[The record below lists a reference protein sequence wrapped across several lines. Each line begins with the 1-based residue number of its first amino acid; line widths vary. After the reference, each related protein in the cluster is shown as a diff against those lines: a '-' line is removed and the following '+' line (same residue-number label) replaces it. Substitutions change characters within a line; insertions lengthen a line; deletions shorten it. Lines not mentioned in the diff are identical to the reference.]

1 MTPQQLRNSILQLA
15 MEGKLVEQ
23 RPEEGTGE
31 ELYQLIQEEKQE
43 LIKAGKI
50 KKTKEFSKITEDEL
64 PFATPKT
71 WRWCKLSDLCMV
83 LNGDRGK
90 NYPAKATLS
99 HSGIPF
105 ISALNIKNKTISRD
119 ENLLCMTSQQY
130 DNLRSGKL
138 EKGDIVFCIRGS
150 IGKYGYYPF
159 EKGAIASSLVILR
172 AFSNCKAFIDYLMV
186 YLETPLLL
194 AEIKK
199 YDNGTAQPNLSAKN
213 LERFLIPLPPFEELK
228 RIVEKVS
235 NMLPMIHRYEKLW
248 LRLNEL
254 NKRFPENLQKSTL
267 QEAIQGKLCEQKD
280 EDGYAKALI
289 EKISLEK
296 ERLIESGQIKKHK
309 ALPAIQEDE
318 IPFDVPD
325 SWRWIRLKELVYNR
339 GQKKP
344 DTEFSYID
352 IGSIDNAHQK
362 LTNLKKYIN
371 TDDIPSRARR
381 IVGLGDILYSTV
393 RPYLHNMCIVD
404 KVDSCETIAST
415 GFAAMTCYKGVHNK
429 FLFYYLLSPSF
440 DKYANSAENSK
451 GVAYPA
457 INDQK
462 FYKAL
467 VPLPPLNEQ
476 KRIAKKIEDF
486 FALSNRYKS
495 LLMEDNK

>member
-23 RPEEGTGE
+23 RLEEGTGE
-31 ELYQLIQEEKQE
+31 EFYQLIQEEKQD
-43 LIKAGKI
+43 LIKAGKL
-50 KKTKEFSKITEDEL
+50 KKQKELSEIAKDE
-64 PFATPKT
+64 
-71 WRWCKLSDLCMV
+71 
-83 LNGDRGK
+83 
-90 NYPAKATLS
+90 
-99 HSGIPF
+99 IPF
-105 ISALNIKNKTISRD
+105 EIPTAWKWVKLGSVINYFMGKTPPRAEPEWWGRDIPWISISDMSDYGFIKMSKELVSTKAVNEKFTKISRAGT
-119 ENLLCMTSQQY
+119 LLMSFKLTVGRTSI
-130 DNLRSGKL
+130 L
-138 EKGDIVFCIRGS
+138 ETDAVHNEAIIS
-150 IGKYGYYPF
+150 ILPYVD
-159 EKGAIASSLVILR
+159 L
-172 AFSNCKAFIDYLMV
+172 SNSFRDYLFYFLPNIV
-186 YLETPLLL
+186 QWGSYKN
-194 AEIKK
+194 AIKGK
-199 YDNGTAQPNLSAKN
+199 TLNSKSISNLY
-213 LERFLIPLPPFEELK
+213 IPLPPIGEQK
-228 RIVEKVS
+228 RIVEKIIK
-235 NMLPMIHRYEKLW
+235 MLPMIERYEKLW

-254 NKRFPENLQKSTL
+254 NKRFPEDLQKSIL
-267 QEAIQGKLCEQKD
+267 QEAIQGKLCEQRD
-280 EDGYAKALI
+280 EDGSAKELI

-296 ERLIESGQIKKHK
+296 EHLIESRQIKKQK
-309 ALPAIQEDE
+309 AVSVIQEDE
-318 IPFDVPD
+318 IPFDISD
-325 SWRWIRLKELVYNR
+325 SWCWIRLKELVYNR

-352 IGSIDNAHQK
+352 IGSIDNANQK
-362 LTNLKKYIN
+362 LTDLKKYIN

-495 LLMEDNK
+495 LLMEDNN

>member
-15 MEGKLVEQ
+15 IEGKLVEQ
-23 RPEEGTGE
+23 RSEEGTGE

-43 LIKAGKI
+43 LIKDGKL
-50 KKTKEFSKITEDEL
+50 KKQKNLPEITKDEM
-64 PFATPKT
+64 PFLIPNT
-71 WRWCKLSDLCMV
+71 WRWVRLKEIV
-83 LNGDRGK
+83 YNRGK
-90 NYPAKATLS
+90 KKPISKFWYIDISSIDNTRQKLKQVINIIDAENAPSRARRIVDVGDILYSTVRPYLHNMCIIDSTSPFESIASTGLAAMTCYNKVYNKYLFYYLLSASFDQYANSLENSKGVAYPAINDERLYKA
-99 HSGIPF
+99 
-105 ISALNIKNKTISRD
+105 
-119 ENLLCMTSQQY
+119 
-130 DNLRSGKL
+130 
-138 EKGDIVFCIRGS
+138 V
-150 IGKYGYYPF
+150 
-159 EKGAIASSLVILR
+159 
-172 AFSNCKAFIDYLMV
+172 
-186 YLETPLLL
+186 
-194 AEIKK
+194 
-199 YDNGTAQPNLSAKN
+199 
-213 LERFLIPLPPFEELK
+213 IPLPPVDEQK
-228 RIVEKVS
+228 RIVEKIEVIF
-235 NMLPMIHRYEKLW
+235 LLIDRYESVWHK
-248 LRLNEL
+248 LNEL
-254 NKRFPENLQKSTL
+254 NKTFPETLQKSIL

-280 EDGYAKALI
+280 EDGSAKELI

-318 IPFDVPD
+318 IPFDIPD

-352 IGSIDNAHQK
+352 IGSIDNADQK
-362 LTNLKKYIN
+362 LTDLKKYIN

-404 KVDSCETIAST
+404 KVDSYETIAST

-429 FLFYYLLSPSF
+429 FIFYYLLSPSF

>member
-254 NKRFPENLQKSTL
+254 NKRFPEDLQKSTL

-280 EDGYAKALI
+280 EDGSAKALI

-309 ALPAIQEDE
+309 ALPAIQEDK
-318 IPFDVPD
+318 IPFDIPS
-325 SWRWIRLKELVYNR
+325 SWCWERLGNISTYN
-339 GQKKP
+339 QTKP
-344 DTEFSYID
+344 KIKAID
-352 IGSIDNAHQK
+352 LDRLIWVLD
-362 LTNLKKYIN
+362 L
-371 TDDIPSRARR
+371 DDIEKDTGKILRYVKAKDKKVSGEK
-381 IVGLGDILYSTV
+381 VVFHKGQILYSKL
-393 RPYLHNMCIVD
+393 RPYLKKALIAPEDGVCTPELVPFDIFGGCNRNYILSVLKSPYVD
-404 KVDSCETIAST
+404 
-415 GFAAMTCYKGVHNK
+415 FGV
-429 FLFYYLLSPSF
+429 
-440 DKYANSAENSK
+440 NSATY
-451 GVAYPA
+451 GVKMPRVGVETM
-457 INDQK
+457 IN
-462 FYKAL
+462 L
-467 VPLPPLNEQ
+467 LIPIPPIREQ
-476 KRIAKKIEDF
+476 ERIVKKID
-486 FALSNRYKS
+486 KS
-495 LLMEDNK
+495 HSLIQRFKDLVFV

>member
-15 MEGKLVEQ
+15 IEGKLVEQ

-43 LIKAGKI
+43 LIKVGKL
-50 KKTKEFSKITEDEL
+50 KKQKNLPEITKDEM
-64 PFATPKT
+64 PFLIPNT
-71 WRWCKLSDLCMV
+71 WRWVRLKEIVYNRGQKKPTSKFWYIDISSIDNTRQKLKQVINIIDAENAPSRARRIVDV
-83 LNGDRGK
+83 GDILYSTVRPYLHNMCIIDRTSPFESIASTGLAAMTCYNK
-90 NYPAKATLS
+90 VYNKYLFYYLLSASFDQYANSLENSKGVAYPAINDERLYKA
-99 HSGIPF
+99 
-105 ISALNIKNKTISRD
+105 
-119 ENLLCMTSQQY
+119 
-130 DNLRSGKL
+130 
-138 EKGDIVFCIRGS
+138 V
-150 IGKYGYYPF
+150 
-159 EKGAIASSLVILR
+159 
-172 AFSNCKAFIDYLMV
+172 
-186 YLETPLLL
+186 
-194 AEIKK
+194 
-199 YDNGTAQPNLSAKN
+199 
-213 LERFLIPLPPFEELK
+213 IPLPPVDEQK
-228 RIVEKVS
+228 RIVEKIEVIFP
-235 NMLPMIHRYEKLW
+235 LIDRYESVWHK
-248 LRLNEL
+248 LNEL
-254 NKRFPENLQKSTL
+254 NKTFPETLQKSIL
-267 QEAIQGKLCEQKD
+267 QEAIQGKLCEQRD
-280 EDGYAKALI
+280 EDESAKELI

-296 ERLIESGQIKKHK
+296 ERLIESGQIKKQK
-309 ALPAIQEDE
+309 AVSVIQEDE
-318 IPFDVPD
+318 IPFDIPD
-325 SWRWIRLKELVYNR
+325 SWCWIRLKELVYNR

-352 IGSIDNAHQK
+352 IGSIDNADQK
-362 LTNLKKYIN
+362 LTDLKKYIN
-371 TDDIPSRARR
+371 TDNIPSRARR

-467 VPLPPLNEQ
+467 VPLPSLNEQ

-486 FALSNRYKS
+486 FALINRYKS

>member
-15 MEGKLVEQ
+15 IEGKLVEQ

-43 LIKAGKI
+43 LIKVGKL
-50 KKTKEFSKITEDEL
+50 KKQKNLPEITKDEM
-64 PFATPKT
+64 PFLIPNT
-71 WRWCKLSDLCMV
+71 WRWVRLKEIVYNRGQKKPTSKFWYIDISSIDNTRQKLKQVINIIDAENAPSRARRIVDV
-83 LNGDRGK
+83 GDILYSTVRPYLHNMCIIDRTSPFESIASTGLAAMTCYNK
-90 NYPAKATLS
+90 VYNKYLFYYLLSASFDQYANSLENSKGVAYPAINDERLYKA
-99 HSGIPF
+99 
-105 ISALNIKNKTISRD
+105 
-119 ENLLCMTSQQY
+119 
-130 DNLRSGKL
+130 
-138 EKGDIVFCIRGS
+138 V
-150 IGKYGYYPF
+150 
-159 EKGAIASSLVILR
+159 
-172 AFSNCKAFIDYLMV
+172 
-186 YLETPLLL
+186 
-194 AEIKK
+194 
-199 YDNGTAQPNLSAKN
+199 
-213 LERFLIPLPPFEELK
+213 IPLPPVDEQK
-228 RIVEKVS
+228 RIVEKIEVIFP
-235 NMLPMIHRYEKLW
+235 LIDRYESVWHK
-248 LRLNEL
+248 LNEL
-254 NKRFPENLQKSTL
+254 NKTFPETLQKSIL
-267 QEAIQGKLCEQKD
+267 QEAIQGKLCEQRD
-280 EDGYAKALI
+280 EDGSAKELI

-296 ERLIESGQIKKHK
+296 ERLIESGQIKKQK
-309 ALPAIQEDE
+309 AVSVIQEDE
-318 IPFDVPD
+318 IPFDIPD
-325 SWRWIRLKELVYNR
+325 SWCWIRLKELVYNR

-352 IGSIDNAHQK
+352 IGSIDNADQK
-362 LTNLKKYIN
+362 LTDLKKYIN
-371 TDDIPSRARR
+371 TDNIPSRARR

-467 VPLPPLNEQ
+467 VPLPSLNEQ

-486 FALSNRYKS
+486 FALINRYKS

>member
-1 MTPQQLRNSILQLA
+1 MRPQQLRNSILQLA
-15 MEGKLVEQ
+15 IEGKLVEQ

-43 LIKAGKI
+43 LIKVGKL
-50 KKTKEFSKITEDEL
+50 KKQKNLPEITKDEM
-64 PFATPKT
+64 PFLIPNT
-71 WRWCKLSDLCMV
+71 WRWVRLKEIVYNRGQKKPTSKFWYIDISSIDNTRQKLKQVINIIDAENAPSRARRIVDV
-83 LNGDRGK
+83 GDILYSTVRPYLHNMCIIDSTSPFESIASTGLAAMTCYNK
-90 NYPAKATLS
+90 VYNKYLFYYLLSASFDQYANSLENSKGVAYPAINDERLYKA
-99 HSGIPF
+99 
-105 ISALNIKNKTISRD
+105 
-119 ENLLCMTSQQY
+119 
-130 DNLRSGKL
+130 
-138 EKGDIVFCIRGS
+138 V
-150 IGKYGYYPF
+150 
-159 EKGAIASSLVILR
+159 
-172 AFSNCKAFIDYLMV
+172 
-186 YLETPLLL
+186 
-194 AEIKK
+194 
-199 YDNGTAQPNLSAKN
+199 
-213 LERFLIPLPPFEELK
+213 IPLPPVDEQK
-228 RIVEKVS
+228 RIVEKIEVIFP
-235 NMLPMIHRYEKLW
+235 LIDRYESVWHK
-248 LRLNEL
+248 LNEL
-254 NKRFPENLQKSTL
+254 NKTFPETLQKSTL

-280 EDGYAKALI
+280 KDGSAKALI
-289 EKISLEK
+289 EKILLEK

-318 IPFDVPD
+318 IPFDIPD
-325 SWRWIRLKELVYNR
+325 SWRWIRLKALVYNR

-415 GFAAMTCYKGVHNK
+415 GFTAMTCYKGVYNK

>member
-1 MTPQQLRNSILQLA
+1 MTPQELRNSILQMA
-15 MEGKLVEQ
+15 IEGKLVEQ
-23 RPEEGTGE
+23 RIEDGSSKEFLETILKDVRESNKNNGVYDYNKFLNINENDRPFSIPSNWCWVRLGDICNIARGGSPRP
-31 ELYQLIQEEKQE
+31 
-43 LIKAGKI
+43 IKDYITNDPNGINWIKIGDTNKDDKYINKATEKI
-50 KKTKEFSKITEDEL
+50 KPDGIKKSRFVS
-64 PFATPKT
+64 P
-71 WRWCKLSDLCMV
+71 
-83 LNGDRGK
+83 GDFLLTNSMSFGRP
-90 NYPAKATLS
+90 Y
-99 HSGIPF
+99 I
-105 ISALNIKNKTISRD
+105 LNI
-119 ENLLCMTSQQY
+119 E
-130 DNLRSGKL
+130 G
-138 EKGDIVFCIRGS
+138 CIHDGW
-150 IGKYGYYPF
+150 
-159 EKGAIASSLVILR
+159 LVISQYEKLFDKNFLFWALSSR
-172 AFSNCKAFIDYLMV
+172 FAYEQFCKKVSGAV
-186 YLETPLLL
+186 V
-194 AEIKK
+194 
-199 YDNGTAQPNLSAKN
+199 KN
-213 LERFLIPLPPFEELK
+213 LNIDKVAKSIFPVPPIKEQI
-228 RIVEKVS
+228 RIVERIEKIFSLVDLYS
-235 NMLPMIHRYEKLW
+235 EKWEKLE
-248 LRLNEL
+248 EL
-254 NKRFPENLQKSTL
+254 NQNFPNDLQKSIL
-267 QEAIQGKLCEQKD
+267 QEAIQGKLCEQKA
-280 EDGYAKALI
+280 EDGLAEDLI
-289 EKISLEK
+289 QKILLEK
-296 ERLIESGQIKKHK
+296 ERLIESGQIKKQK

-318 IPFDVPD
+318 IPFDIPD
-325 SWRWIRLKELVYNR
+325 SWYWIRLKDLVYNR

-344 DTEFSYID
+344 DTAFSYID

-440 DKYANSAENSK
+440 DKYANLAENSK

-495 LLMEDNK
+495 LLMEYNK